1 MKALMLFLWGIV
13 LFIFTCAADSSFWSK
28 GAMPYF
34 HLTPSPDFRNLLQMD
49 IRYTEIFI
57 TRKIGH
63 FVGFAIFGM
72 LLYRINKSYI
82 QSIVWSILFA
92 VSTEIFQLYFGRDGR
107 IYDMVNDSAGIVT
120 GIILIAVVKR
130 WNRAAGLQSRRR

>member
-1 MKALMLFLWGIV
+1 MLFLWGIV

-28 GAMPYF
+28 GVMPYF
-34 HLTPSPDFRNLLQMD
+34 NLTPDPDFYNLLQMD
-49 IRYTEIFI
+49 IRYTKLFI

-82 QSIVWSILFA
+82 KSIVWSIVFA

-107 IYDMVNDSAGIVT
+107 IYDMVNDSAGIVA
-120 GIILIAVVKR
+120 GMIVIAAFKR
-130 WNRAAGLQSRRR
+130 LTKTAGLEGRRR

>member
-1 MKALMLFLWGIV
+1 
-13 LFIFTCAADSSFWSK
+13 
-28 GAMPYF
+28 
-34 HLTPSPDFRNLLQMD
+34 MD
-49 IRYTEIFI
+49 IKYTELFI

-63 FVGFAIFGM
+63 FVGFAIFAM
-72 LLYRINKSYI
+72 LLYRINRSYI
-82 QSIVWSILFA
+82 KSIVWSIAFA

-130 WNRAAGLQSRRR
+130 WTGAAGLQARRR